1 MTSFGPGPGGQRTFA
16 LNVLLLPV
24 SAAFSVVAAVTRRTA
39 LLQLAVYYDIYGSN
53 HEQR

>member
-24 SAAFSVVAAVTRRTA
+24 SAAFSVVAAVRTA